1 MRLIQ
6 EITVK
11 GVTYW
16 GATVEYLKSVG
27 ATDADI
33 EAATHAPLVAAA
45 RRAAEAKIEAVYPI
59 YRQLNILR
67 VGTPEEIAA
76 MGAFIDACRT
86 WSNGES
92 PDPAALEA
100 ILP

>member
-1 MRLIQ
+1 MYSNTTELPGALIMTKRGLESPAAVRARELCEQ
-6 EITVK
+6 HIDRHYP
-11 GVTYW
+11 TY
-16 GATVEYLKSVG
+16 K
-27 ATDADI
+27 
-33 EAATHAPLVAAA
+33 
-45 RRAAEAKIEAVYPI
+45 
-59 YRQLNILR
+59 QLNILR

-100 ILP
+100 IQP

>member
-1 MRLIQ
+1 MQLIQ

-33 EAATHAPLVAAA
+33 EAATRAPIVAAA
-45 RRAAEAKIEAVYPI
+45 RRAAETKIEVVYPI

-67 VGTPEEIAA
+67 VGTPDEIAN
-76 MGAFIDACRT
+76 MGTFIDACRA
-86 WSNGES
+86 WSNS
-92 PDPAALEA
+92 DNPDPAALEA
-100 ILP
+100 IQP